1 MENNEN
7 SSDLRCADY
16 FGSQYGLISRPQALA
31 AGQTPRSI
39 DVRLATGR
47 WEALLPRTYGLVGV
61 PESWRRRL
69 MAASLWSG
77 GLVSHRAAAA
87 LWGLDGSIRG
97 RIEVTIPGSNSRSV
111 HGIVQHRTQ
120 RLHLADHAT
129 VDGIPTTTIGRTL
142 VDLGAVERTGRVQ
155 AALDHALRDGRVSLS
170 ILQAHLD
177 RLGGHGRRGA
187 GVLRNLLNDPE
198 LLYRP
203 PASVFERTLV
213 PQLARLN
220 VPKPIRQYAVYDDE
234 GFIGSI
240 DFAWPQVKL
249 GLEADSWEHHSK
261 RGDWIHD
268 RRRRNRMTSVGWH
281 ILHGTWD
288 DTKNPENLAR
298 YIAAFFVRSTT

>member
-1 MENNEN
+1 
-7 SSDLRCADY
+7 
-16 FGSQYGLISRPQALA
+16 
-31 AGQTPRSI
+31 
-39 DVRLATGR
+39 
-47 WEALLPRTYGLVGV
+47 
-61 PESWRRRL
+61 

-97 RIEVTIPGSNSRSV
+97 RVEITVPGSPGRPGP
-111 HGIVQHRTQ
+111 GILLHRTK
-120 RLHLADHAT
+120 RLHAADMSV

-142 VDLGAVERTGRVQ
+142 VDLGAVERWGRVQ

-170 ILQAHLD
+170 ILHAHLE

-187 GVLRNLLNDPE
+187 GVLRHLLDDPE
-198 LLYRP
+198 LLYLP
-203 PASVFERTLV
+203 PASVFERTLMPELARMNV
-213 PQLARLN
+213 PQP
-220 VPKPIRQYAVYDDE
+220 VRQHAVYDDE

-240 DFAWPQVKL
+240 DFAWPQVML

-281 ILHGTWD
+281 ILHGTWG
-288 DTKNPENLAR
+288 DTKDPELLAR
-298 YIAAFFVRSTT
+298 YIATFFARFTT